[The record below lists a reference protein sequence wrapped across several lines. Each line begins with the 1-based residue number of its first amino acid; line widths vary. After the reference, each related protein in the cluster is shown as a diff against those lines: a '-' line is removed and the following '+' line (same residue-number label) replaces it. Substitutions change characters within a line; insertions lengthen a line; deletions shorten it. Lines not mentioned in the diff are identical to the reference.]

1 MAKKKYNFIDL
12 FCGAGGFAKGFEM
25 TNKFQCIGGIDNKQS
40 AIETH
45 KLNFKKSVSICDDIR
60 NISPSEFNKLLNGQ
74 EVDLIIGGPPCPTF
88 STIGH
93 AKIQSVNKND
103 INKSFKTIEE
113 MEIWVV
119 VNLKGVNLITIRE

>member
-45 KLNFKKSVSICDDIR
+45 KLNFKKSVIWIH
-60 NISPSEFNKLLNGQ
+60 NLLKNLL
-74 EVDLIIGGPPCPTF
+74 LIALLI
-88 STIGH
+88 
-93 AKIQSVNKND
+93 
-103 INKSFKTIEE
+103 
-113 MEIWVV
+113 MEISMK
-119 VNLKGVNLITIRE
+119 LKNGAV